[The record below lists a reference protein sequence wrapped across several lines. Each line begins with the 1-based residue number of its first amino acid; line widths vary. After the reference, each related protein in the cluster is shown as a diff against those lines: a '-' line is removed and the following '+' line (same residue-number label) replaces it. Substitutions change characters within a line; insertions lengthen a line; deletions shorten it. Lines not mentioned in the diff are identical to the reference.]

1 MIEGRIKAPLTHS
14 PGEGMTTRQMRK
26 PLKGVTA
33 VSLETPTD
41 LSPAAV
47 AAISETLRQLLA
59 DVIALY
65 VKTKTF
71 HWHMSGPHFRDYH
84 LLLEEQAVE
93 IFAMT
98 DPIAERTRKI
108 GGTTLRSIGDIAQH
122 QRLLD
127 NDEQSVTAKS
137 MLEELFADSRCLT
150 KLMRASHEVCD
161 EFKDVAT
168 ASLLEVWIDEAERR
182 TWFLHQTL
190 HGWN

>member
-1 MIEGRIKAPLTHS
+1 MEKS
-14 PGEGMTTRQMRK
+14 PKKDTPT
-26 PLKGVTA
+26 
-33 VSLETPTD
+33 SLDRPTD
-41 LSPAAV
+41 LSLASV

-59 DVIALY
+59 DVFALY
-65 VKTKTF
+65 VKTKNF

-84 LLLEEQAVE
+84 LLLDEQATE

-98 DPIAERTRKI
+98 DTIAERARKI

-127 NDEQSVTAKS
+127 NNDQSPAPHN
-137 MLEELFADSRCLT
+137 MFEELVADNRCLT
-150 KLMRASHEVCD
+150 KLMRAAHDVCE

-182 TWFLHQTL
+182 TWFLHETL
-190 HGWN
+190 HRRN

>member
-1 MIEGRIKAPLTHS
+1 
-14 PGEGMTTRQMRK
+14 
-26 PLKGVTA
+26 VTA

>member
-1 MIEGRIKAPLTHS
+1 M
-14 PGEGMTTRQMRK
+14 
-26 PLKGVTA
+26 
-33 VSLETPTD
+33 SLNVPID

-47 AAISETLRQLLA
+47 ATISEMLRQLLA
-59 DVIALY
+59 DVFALY
-65 VKTKTF
+65 VKTKSF
-71 HWHMSGPHFRDYH
+71 HWHMSGSHFRDHH
-84 LLLEEQAVE
+84 LLLDEQAAAL
-93 IFAMT
+93 FAMT
-98 DPIAERTRKI
+98 DPIAERARKI
-108 GGTTLRSIGDIAQH
+108 GGAAIRSIGDIGRH

-127 NDEQSVTAKS
+127 NDEQSTTARS

-150 KLMRASHEVCD
+150 KLMRAAHEVCD